1 MNEGLGLF
9 QQLLE
14 GVNYLH
20 KHHVIHRDLAPI
32 NILLYA
38 DKNIKIAD
46 FRLGK
51 HIYFTSFQSSNHYL
65 TSKFLQLKFA
75 QRLSMVT
82 SVQ

>member
-1 MNEGLGLF
+1 MNEGLDFF

-20 KHHVIHRDLAPI
+20 QQHIIHRDLTPV
-32 NILLYA
+32 NILLDT

-65 TSKFLQLKFA
+65 TSKFL
-75 QRLSMVT
+75 
-82 SVQ
+82 